1 MEVKRNARWQQ
12 VGESLLFVLNIFILF
27 LLVFHD
33 KVILPPW
40 LQVLGRM
47 HPLVLHFPIVILL
60 LAGILSFVRLPE
72 PGAEQWKK
80 QLTKVLLLTGALSA
94 AVTVIMGLFL
104 SGEEGYHGSGTLQWH
119 KWSGVIMC
127 WLASGWYW
135 FGQSLESPMAQRISA
150 VGVAVLL
157 LVTGH
162 LGADITHGENYV
174 LAPVTPAR
182 KGIDVPLDKALV
194 YDHLIKPVLEEK
206 CLSCHNA
213 GKAKGE
219 LAMELPQQLLKGGRN
234 GKLFV
239 AGKPEMSLLIERLHL
254 PLDAKKHMPPAGR
267 PQLTPEELDLLY
279 YWIKDGADF
288 KTRVAALPARDSLRL
303 IAASMLRPAAAPV
316 YDFGAADEKLVQQL
330 NNNYRVI
337 YPIALHA
344 APLIVNFYNK
354 DQFNGKWITEL
365 LPLKKQIIEMHLQK
379 MPVQDAD
386 LNTISQFTSLRTLN
400 LSFTNVK
407 GQTLS
412 ALTKLPHLESLS
424 LSGTPVTLQQLQVL
438 KQVASLKEL
447 YLWNTSLTAA
457 DLDNVQKT
465 FAQVNVI
472 KGFQN
477 NGNQLLKL
485 NQPQLLNTALVF
497 RDQMQLLLRH
507 PVRGVDIH
515 YTTDGSMPD
524 SVNSPV
530 FKDSLLLAANTVVKA
545 IACKNGWYASDPVQF
560 SFYRS
565 AYRPDSMRLITQPSG
580 TYTGEG
586 AKTLCDGLKGG
597 TDQGNGKWLGYN
609 KDPMEALMLF
619 QQPVPLKS
627 VTIGILRNI
636 GGYIF
641 PPEKVEVWGGT
652 DPAHLRLLKKVVPAA
667 GKKDD
672 PAASLDV
679 ECSFPEA
686 RVSCV
691 KLVLV
696 PVAKLPEWH
705 PGKGGKGWVFADE
718 VLFN

>member
-254 PLDAKKHMPPAGR
+254 PLDAKAHATG
-267 PQLTPEELDLLY
+267 
-279 YWIKDGADF
+279 
-288 KTRVAALPARDSLRL
+288 
-303 IAASMLRPAAAPV
+303 RPAA
-316 YDFGAADEKLVQQL
+316 
-330 NNNYRVI
+330 
-337 YPIALHA
+337 
-344 APLIVNFYNK
+344 
-354 DQFNGKWITEL
+354 
-365 LPLKKQIIEMHLQK
+365 
-379 MPVQDAD
+379 
-386 LNTISQFTSLRTLN
+386 
-400 LSFTNVK
+400 
-407 GQTLS
+407 
-412 ALTKLPHLESLS
+412 
-424 LSGTPVTLQQLQVL
+424 
-438 KQVASLKEL
+438 
-447 YLWNTSLTAA
+447 
-457 DLDNVQKT
+457 
-465 FAQVNVI
+465 
-472 KGFQN
+472 
-477 NGNQLLKL
+477 
-485 NQPQLLNTALVF
+485 
-497 RDQMQLLLRH
+497 
-507 PVRGVDIH
+507 
-515 YTTDGSMPD
+515 
-524 SVNSPV
+524 
-530 FKDSLLLAANTVVKA
+530 
-545 IACKNGWYASDPVQF
+545 
-560 SFYRS
+560 
-565 AYRPDSMRLITQPSG
+565 
-580 TYTGEG
+580 TYTRRTGSFV
-586 AKTLCDGLKGG
+586 LL
-597 TDQGNGKWLGYN
+597 DQRR
-609 KDPMEALMLF
+609 
-619 QQPVPLKS
+619 S
-627 VTIGILRNI
+627 
-636 GGYIF
+636 
-641 PPEKVEVWGGT
+641 
-652 DPAHLRLLKKVVPAA
+652 RL
-667 GKKDD
+667 
-672 PAASLDV
+672 
-679 ECSFPEA
+679 
-686 RVSCV
+686 
-691 KLVLV
+691 
-696 PVAKLPEWH
+696 
-705 PGKGGKGWVFADE
+705 
-718 VLFN
+718 